1 MNLTETAGALKAQ
14 TQTKA
19 WPYLVIFGG
28 FFIGAGGPILIRLS
42 QSEGIPSLVIV
53 AYRQI
58 ISVLFLTPIIL
69 NSHRHELR
77 QLAPR
82 DLIWAALAGIVLA
95 VRFFLMF
102 EAFNNTSV
110 LITGVLNGSG
120 PLWVALTEVIFL
132 KAVFNRNIWLGLF
145 LALVGGVLMA
155 FAGFDGGTS
164 AGANPTIGVIFAL
177 SGAFL
182 SAFYLNIGR
191 AIRARMSFWPYLW
204 LIFLFAA
211 IVSVI
216 GTLAAGL
223 PLTGYSAKG
232 YLWLVLL
239 TITAQ
244 LVAHGAINYA
254 LAYVSA
260 TFVSISSQVANV
272 FSAVLA
278 FFIFSELPT
287 PLQIIG
293 SIIITAGVIVATV
306 GKPAAKKTTRPA
318 A

>member
-1 MNLTETAGALKAQ
+1 MNLTETAGILKAQ

-19 WPYLVIFGG
+19 WPYLVIFAG
-28 FFIGAGGPILIRLS
+28 FFIGAGGPILIRLA

-69 NSHRHELR
+69 SSHRHELR

-155 FAGFDGGTS
+155 FAGFD
-164 AGANPTIGVIFAL
+164 
-177 SGAFL
+177 
-182 SAFYLNIGR
+182 
-191 AIRARMSFWPYLW
+191 
-204 LIFLFAA
+204 
-211 IVSVI
+211 
-216 GTLAAGL
+216 
-223 PLTGYSAKG
+223 
-232 YLWLVLL
+232 
-239 TITAQ
+239 
-244 LVAHGAINYA
+244 
-254 LAYVSA
+254 
-260 TFVSISSQVANV
+260 
-272 FSAVLA
+272 
-278 FFIFSELPT
+278 
-287 PLQIIG
+287 
-293 SIIITAGVIVATV
+293 
-306 GKPAAKKTTRPA
+306 
-318 A
+318 